1 MKESINN
8 ILFLFNAKEKKRVF
22 LLLFLILILAFI
34 ETIGVASI
42 MPFIAILSNPSIIET
57 NTILK
62 NLFTFLNAF
71 GINSQENFIF
81 FIGIVVFLILISSI
95 SFKAFV
101 NYMQLNFVNMQ
112 EFIIGKSL
120 IEKYLHQP
128 YSWFLN
134 RNSSEI
140 GKTILSEVSGI
151 VTGCINP
158 LIELVTKSVIVIFIL
173 ILLLIVDF
181 KLTLICGFTIGIFYG
196 FIFKTIRKILNRLG
210 EETLLSNTLR
220 FKILSEAFGAT
231 KEIKLSGLEK
241 KFIDEFCIPA
251 KTFSKNQVKSGT
263 IYLMPRFVIEAI
275 AFGGMMLILLYL
287 ISKQGNLNDVLP
299 VITLYAFATYRLVPA
314 IQSIFASL
322 AQLKFKKA
330 SLNAL
335 CGDFRKLNHT
345 ILHQNIK
352 KLSFDKEISLRNISF
367 KYPKSARTIIKNINL
382 QIYSKST
389 IGIVGPTGSGK
400 TTIVDII
407 LGLLLPQKGKLEV
420 DGETIN
426 ATNNRS
432 WQNFVGYVPQ
442 QIYISDDTIKANIAF
457 GVKPENID
465 QKSIERAAKIADLHQ
480 FIVED
485 LHEQYQTKVGERGVR
500 LSGGQKQRIGIA
512 RALYHK
518 PKLLVFD
525 EATSALDMQT
535 EKIVMN
541 SINKLEKE
549 VTIIIIAHRLN
560 TVKNCDNIIVIDKG
574 EIKEQGKYDQL
585 VKTNIQ
591 FKNFT

>member
-1 MKESINN
+1 MKETINN
-8 ILFLFNAKEKKRVF
+8 IFFLLNVKDKKRLF
-22 LLLFLILILAFI
+22 LLLFLILILAFV
-34 ETIGVASI
+34 ETIGVVSI

-62 NLFTFLNAF
+62 NLFIFLSSF

-81 FIGIVVFLILISSI
+81 LLGIIVFLILISSI
-95 SFKAFV
+95 LLKAFV
-101 NYMQLNFVNMQ
+101 SYMQTNFAKMQ
-112 EFIIGKSL
+112 EFTIGESL
-120 IEKYLHQP
+120 ITKYLYQP

-140 GKTILSEVSGI
+140 GKTILSEVNGI
-151 VTGCINP
+151 VTGCITP
-158 LIELVTKSVIVIFIL
+158 LMELVTRSVVVIFIL

-181 KLTLICGFTIGIFYG
+181 KLTLICGFVIGISYG
-196 FIFKTIRKILNRLG
+196 LIYKIVHKILNRLG
-210 EETLLSNTLR
+210 EETLLANTLR
-220 FKILSEAFGAT
+220 FKILNEAFGST
-231 KEIKLSGLEK
+231 KEIKLSGVEK
-241 KFIDEFCIPA
+241 KVIDEFSIPA
-251 KTFSKNQVKSGT
+251 KAYSKNQVISSM
-263 IYLMPRFVIEAI
+263 IYVMPRFALEGI

-287 ISKQGNLNDVLP
+287 MSKYNNLNNVLP
-299 VITLYAFATYRLVPA
+299 VISLYAFATYRLVPA
-314 IQSIFASL
+314 IQSIFSSM

-330 SLNAL
+330 SLNAMCRDL
-335 CGDFRKLNHT
+335 RSLKPSATD
-345 ILHQNIK
+345 QNLK
-352 KLSFDKEISLRNISF
+352 KISFDKEISLRNISF
-367 KYPKSARTIIKNINL
+367 KYPNSSRAIIKNINL
-382 QIYSKST
+382 KIYSKST
-389 IGIVGPTGSGK
+389 IGIVGITGSGK
-400 TTIVDII
+400 TTIADII
-407 LGLLLPQKGKLEV
+407 LGLLLPQKGELKV

-426 ATNNRS
+426 DTNNRS
-432 WQNFVGYVPQ
+432 WQNLVGYVPQ

-465 QKSIERAAKIADLHQ
+465 QKSIERAAKIANIHR

-535 EKIVMN
+535 ENIVMN
-541 SINKLEKE
+541 SINRLEKE

-560 TVKNCDNIIVIDKG
+560 TVKNCDNIIVIEKG
-574 EIKEQGKYDQL
+574 EIKEQGKFDQL

>member
-1 MKESINN
+1 
-8 ILFLFNAKEKKRVF
+8 
-22 LLLFLILILAFI
+22 
-34 ETIGVASI
+34 
-42 MPFIAILSNPSIIET
+42 
-57 NTILK
+57 
-62 NLFTFLNAF
+62 
-71 GINSQENFIF
+71 
-81 FIGIVVFLILISSI
+81 
-95 SFKAFV
+95 
-101 NYMQLNFVNMQ
+101 
-112 EFIIGKSL
+112 
-120 IEKYLHQP
+120 
-128 YSWFLN
+128 
-134 RNSSEI
+134 
-140 GKTILSEVSGI
+140 
-151 VTGCINP
+151 
-158 LIELVTKSVIVIFIL
+158 
-173 ILLLIVDF
+173 
-181 KLTLICGFTIGIFYG
+181 
-196 FIFKTIRKILNRLG
+196 
-210 EETLLSNTLR
+210 
-220 FKILSEAFGAT
+220 
-231 KEIKLSGLEK
+231 
-241 KFIDEFCIPA
+241 
-251 KTFSKNQVKSGT
+251 
-263 IYLMPRFVIEAI
+263 
-275 AFGGMMLILLYL
+275 
-287 ISKQGNLNDVLP
+287 
-299 VITLYAFATYRLVPA
+299 
-314 IQSIFASL
+314 
-322 AQLKFKKA
+322 
-330 SLNAL
+330 LNAL
-335 CGDFRKLNHT
+335 CSDFRILNHT
-345 ILHQNIK
+345 ISHQNIK

-367 KYPKSARTIIKNINL
+367 KYPNSARTIIKNINL

-407 LGLLLPQKGKLEV
+407 LGLLLPQKGKLEI

-535 EKIVMN
+535 EKIVMD
-541 SINKLEKE
+541 SINRLEKE

-560 TVKNCDNIIVIDKG
+560 TVKNCDNIIVIEKG
-574 EIKEQGKYDQL
+574 EIKEQGKFDQL

>member
-1 MKESINN
+1 MKETINN
-8 ILFLFNAKEKKRVF
+8 IFFLLNVKEKKRLF
-22 LLLFLILILAFI
+22 LLLFLILILAFV
-34 ETIGVASI
+34 ETIGVVSI
-42 MPFIAILSNPSIIET
+42 MPFIAILSNPSIIDT

-62 NLFTFLNAF
+62 NLFIFLSSF
-71 GINSQENFIF
+71 GINSRENFIF
-81 FIGIVVFLILISSI
+81 LIGIIVFLILISSI
-95 SFKAFV
+95 SLKAFV
-101 NYMQLNFVNMQ
+101 SYMQTNFAKMQ
-112 EFIIGKSL
+112 EFTIGESL
-120 IEKYLHQP
+120 ITKYLYQP

-140 GKTILSEVSGI
+140 GKTILSEVNGI
-151 VTGCINP
+151 VTGCITP
-158 LIELVTKSVIVIFIL
+158 LMELVTRSIVVIFII

-181 KLTLICGFTIGIFYG
+181 KLTLICGFVIGISYG
-196 FIFKTIRKILNRLG
+196 LIYKIVHKILNRLG
-210 EETLLSNTLR
+210 EETLLANTLR
-220 FKILSEAFGAT
+220 FKILNEAFGST
-231 KEIKLSGLEK
+231 KEIKLSGVEK
-241 KFIDEFCIPA
+241 KVIDEFSIPA
-251 KTFSKNQVKSGT
+251 KAYSKNQVISYM
-263 IYLMPRFVIEAI
+263 IYSMPRFALEGI

-287 ISKQGNLNDVLP
+287 MSKHNNLNNVLP
-299 VITLYAFATYRLVPA
+299 VISLYAFATYRLVPA
-314 IQSIFASL
+314 IQSIFSSM

-330 SLNAL
+330 SLNAMCRDL
-335 CGDFRKLNHT
+335 RSLKPPATD
-345 ILHQNIK
+345 QNLK
-352 KLSFDKEISLRNISF
+352 KISFDKEISLRNISF
-367 KYPKSARTIIKNINL
+367 KYPNSSRVIIKNINL
-382 QIYSKST
+382 KIYSKST
-389 IGIVGPTGSGK
+389 IGIVGITGSGK
-400 TTIVDII
+400 TTIADII
-407 LGLLLPQKGKLEV
+407 LGLLLPQKGELEV

-426 ATNNRS
+426 ETNNRS
-432 WQNFVGYVPQ
+432 WQNLVGYVPQ

-465 QKSIERAAKIADLHQ
+465 QKSIERAAKIANIHR

-535 EKIVMN
+535 ENMVMN
-541 SINKLEKE
+541 SINRLEKE

-560 TVKNCDNIIVIDKG
+560 TVKNCDNIIVIEKG
-574 EIKEQGKYDQL
+574 EIKEQGKFDQL